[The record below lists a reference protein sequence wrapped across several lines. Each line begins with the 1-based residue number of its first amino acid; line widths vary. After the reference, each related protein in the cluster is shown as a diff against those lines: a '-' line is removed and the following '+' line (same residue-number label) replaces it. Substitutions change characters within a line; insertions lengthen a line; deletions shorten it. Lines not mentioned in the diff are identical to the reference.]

1 MLTPNLNSGS
11 TILWSMHW
19 FNGSY
24 LDWLVIPVLGRI
36 FHIFKCTIERDC
48 ESNVG
53 SISFSISWTI
63 LALDAKSSTANVSA
77 FLFINSW
84 LSRWAVD
91 VGTADN
97 LIAELA
103 FWFWMLLLEWS
114 KWTTSNNNFGVTS
127 CWTGRWRD
135 AINNNSWFSAFKEL
149 VLFGIRWSTFFGIL
163 FCLLSRVSE

>member
-1 MLTPNLNSGS
+1 
-11 TILWSMHW
+11 
-19 FNGSY
+19 
-24 LDWLVIPVLGRI
+24 
-36 FHIFKCTIERDC
+36 
-48 ESNVG
+48 
-53 SISFSISWTI
+53 
-63 LALDAKSSTANVSA
+63 
-77 FLFINSW
+77 

-114 KWTTSNNNFGVTS
+114 KWTTSNNNFGVTG

-149 VLFGIRWSTFFGIL
+149 VLFGIGWWITIIGLL
-163 FCLLSRVSE
+163 FCLFF